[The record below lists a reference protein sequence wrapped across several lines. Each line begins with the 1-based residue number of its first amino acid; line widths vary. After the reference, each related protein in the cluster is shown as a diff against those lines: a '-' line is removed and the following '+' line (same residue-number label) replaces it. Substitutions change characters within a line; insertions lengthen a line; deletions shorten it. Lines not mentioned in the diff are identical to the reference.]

1 MTMKSGLLLSRLRK
15 SSRGVALTE
24 FALITPVFMITLMG
38 AFDIGYS
45 MYVKAILEGAVEE
58 AGRTASLETT
68 QTATIDDRI
77 RNTVNALN
85 RTGNLSFSRDFYQN
99 YSDVD
104 LPEDF
109 TDANGNGVRDTG
121 ECFVDRNGNSRWDA
135 DVGLPGRGGAQDVVL
150 YSATLTYSRL
160 FPLWSLLGQPREITI
175 TGSTYLRNQPF
186 SAQAARVGVRIC

>member
-1 MTMKSGLLLSRLRK
+1 MTRKPKLLISRFRK
-15 SSRGVALTE
+15 NNQGVALTE
-24 FALITPVFMITLMG
+24 FALIAPVFMMTLMG
-38 AFDIGYS
+38 AFDIGYG
-45 MYVKAILEGAVEE
+45 MYVKAILEGAVEN

-68 QTATIDDRI
+68 QTSEIDNRI
-77 RNTVNALN
+77 RDTINSLN
-85 RTGNLSFSRDFYQN
+85 RTGNLTFSRDYYQN
-99 YSDVD
+99 YADVD

-109 TDANGNGVRDTG
+109 TDANANGVRDTG

-150 YSATLTYSRL
+150 YSATLTYVRL
-160 FPLWSLLGQPREITI
+160 FPLWSILGQPKEITI